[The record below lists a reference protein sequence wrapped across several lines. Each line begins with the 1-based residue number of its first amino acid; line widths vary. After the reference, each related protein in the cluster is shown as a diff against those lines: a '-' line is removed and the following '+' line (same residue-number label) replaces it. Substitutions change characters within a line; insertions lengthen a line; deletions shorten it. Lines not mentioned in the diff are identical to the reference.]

1 MPSYRVSKKAQSDIR
16 DIGLYTQQQWGKE
29 QRRAYL
35 SGMQTRFERLSEN
48 SLLAAER
55 TEFTPPVRIH
65 PYEKHLI
72 VYIVQGGDILIVR
85 VLHESMD
92 IPARLSGA

>member
-1 MPSYRVSKKAQSDIR
+1 MPSYRVTKKAQSDIR
-16 DIGLYTQQQWGKE
+16 EIGLYTQQQWGKE

-35 SGMQTRFERLSEN
+35 QGMEARFERLADSP
-48 SLLAAER
+48 LLAAER
-55 TEFTPPVRIH
+55 GEFDPPVRIH

-72 VYIVQGGDILIVR
+72 VYTAQEDGILIVR

-92 IPARLSGA
+92 VPAQLSSG